1 MRSVDDI
8 ERYMS
13 QNGIPHQS
21 LGDGLFVVTDEGS
34 GLHQLAIKVE
44 PPVVVFRLRVLTV
57 PPAGNSHREHLFEQ
71 LLRLNGGGMLHA
83 AFCIQ
88 NEAVYLTAALPLENL
103 DANEL
108 QAVIDDIGLA
118 ISQHVP
124 RLDVAKPTGTEA

>member
-8 ERYMS
+8 ERYLD

-21 LGDGLFVVTDEGS
+21 LGDGLFVVTDDTS

-44 PPVVVFRLRVLTV
+44 PPVVVFRLRVIDV
-57 PPAGNSHREHLFEQ
+57 PPAGSPHREHLFEQ

-88 NEAVYLTAALPLENL
+88 NEGVYLTAALPLENL

-118 ISQHVP
+118 VSQHVP
-124 RLDVAKPTGTEA
+124 RLATAKTH